1 MPRYPP
7 TRPPAAD
14 ASWIER
20 GLTEGLWELLKDCWR
35 TDSEPSKRP
44 DISTVKGRLDADKPA
59 EDPRPA
65 GQWGSRLAMRF
76 RNTLEASVQ
85 VRRPSLEDLD
95 AVLSRVMDDSLDSE
109 SLNYGVEEAM
119 LV

>member
-1 MPRYPP
+1 MILRGDLP

-14 ASWIER
+14 ASWTER

-35 TDSEPSKRP
+35 TEPSKRP
-44 DISTVKGRLDADKPA
+44 GISTVKGRLDADKPA

-65 GQWGSRLAMRF
+65 GQWGSGLAMRF

-85 VRRPSLEDLD
+85 ERRPSPEDPD
-95 AVLSRVMDDSLDSE
+95 AVLSRVMDDSLGSE
-109 SLNYGVEEAM
+109 SSNYGVEEAM
-119 LV
+119 L